1 MERLASEKRLWYNDS
16 VNTSYKFVSK
26 SGEIS
31 HSFVLEK
38 GGKRMSK
45 VTETTEEL
53 VSPILEEEQLELV
66 DVEYIKEGANWF
78 LRVYIDKEED
88 GVDIE
93 DCGRVSEKLS
103 KKLDEVD
110 PIPGAYF
117 LEVSSP
123 GAERP
128 LKKEKDFQKAVGK
141 HVSVKTY
148 EPIEDSKVFEGE
160 LLAYN
165 GNELQI
171 KEQKNKTV
179 TIPKEKVAHARLAVV
194 F

>member
-1 MERLASEKRLWYNDS
+1 MFLSQHVIA
-16 VNTSYKFVSK
+16 V
-26 SGEIS
+26 
-31 HSFVLEK
+31 
-38 GGKRMSK
+38 
-45 VTETTEEL
+45 TEEL
-53 VSPILEEEQLELV
+53 VTPILAEENLELV
-66 DVEYIKEGANWF
+66 DIEYTKEGSNWF
-78 LRVYIDKEED
+78 LRVYIDKEG

-128 LKKEKDFQKAVGK
+128 LKKEKDFERAVGK
-141 HVSVKTY
+141 HVHVTTY
-148 EPIEDSKVFEGE
+148 EPIHDAKVFEGE
-160 LLAYN
+160 LVSYDGKQL
-165 GNELQI
+165 EI
-171 KEQKNKTV
+171 KEAKSTV
-179 TIPKEKVAHARLAVV
+179 LIPRDKVASARLAIV

>member
-1 MERLASEKRLWYNDS
+1 MFLSQHVIA
-16 VNTSYKFVSK
+16 V
-26 SGEIS
+26 
-31 HSFVLEK
+31 
-38 GGKRMSK
+38 
-45 VTETTEEL
+45 TEEL
-53 VSPILEEEQLELV
+53 VTPILEEENLELV
-66 DVEYIKEGANWF
+66 DIEYTKEGSNWF
-78 LRVYIDKEED
+78 LRVYIDKEG

-128 LKKEKDFQKAVGK
+128 LKKEKDFERAVGK
-141 HVSVKTY
+141 HVHVTTY
-148 EPIEDSKVFEGE
+148 EPIYDAKVFEGE
-160 LLAYN
+160 LVSYDGKQL
-165 GNELQI
+165 EI
-171 KEQKNKTV
+171 KEAKSTV
-179 TIPKEKVAHARLAVV
+179 LIPRDKVASARLAIV